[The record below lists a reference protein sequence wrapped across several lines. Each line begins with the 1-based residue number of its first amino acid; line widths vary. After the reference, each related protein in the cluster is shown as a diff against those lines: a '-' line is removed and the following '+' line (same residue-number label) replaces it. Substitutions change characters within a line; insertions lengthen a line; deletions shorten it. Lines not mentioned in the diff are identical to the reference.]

1 MPEVAAIKARLKK
14 ELFQWME
21 SQNDYLT
28 EDGPVPFLK
37 VKLHRLD
44 ESQEQFNYIVP
55 EELSGSLQ
63 GRMRDPH
70 KITAR

>member
-1 MPEVAAIKARLKK
+1 MLK

-28 EDGPVPFLK
+28 EDAPVPFLK